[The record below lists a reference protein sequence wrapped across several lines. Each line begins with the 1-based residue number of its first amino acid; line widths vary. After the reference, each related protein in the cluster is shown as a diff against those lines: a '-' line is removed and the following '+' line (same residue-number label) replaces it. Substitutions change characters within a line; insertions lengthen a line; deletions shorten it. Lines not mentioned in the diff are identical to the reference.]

1 MKPCKS
7 CRNYETEISRL
18 QEEMAA
24 LSKSNDAAM
33 ERNAELKESRVKL
46 AFENLRLAHENKQSG
61 VLISKYLIENQ
72 DLRDLCVRLR
82 KIADLAG
89 KMVDWFFLGR
99 SHLFV
104 KRDWLGRHSFT
115 AFGEAASDALIGYA
129 RDIRTALAA
138 EKIDAA
144 IHRKAEK

>member
-1 MKPCKS
+1 VKPCKS
-7 CRNYETEISRL
+7 CRNYESEISRL

-46 AFENLRLAHENKQSG
+46 AFENLRLADENKQSG

-82 KIADLAG
+82 KICDNAGRLAEQVWV
-89 KMVDWFFLGR
+89 M
-99 SHLFV
+99 
-104 KRDWLGRHSFT
+104 SFPWART
-115 AFGEAASDALIGYA
+115 WTGAIRVEPYFDVALNYA

-144 IHRKAEK
+144 IHRKVEK